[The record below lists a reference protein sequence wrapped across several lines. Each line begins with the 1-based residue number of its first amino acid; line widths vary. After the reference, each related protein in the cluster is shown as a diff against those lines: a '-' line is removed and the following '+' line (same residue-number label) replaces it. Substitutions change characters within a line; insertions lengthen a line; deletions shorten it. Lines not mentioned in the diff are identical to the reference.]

1 MQTVTAGRN
10 NMPSFR
16 SAFTPEQIRDVSAYV
31 RADTRRRV
39 RTVTQ
44 LSRSAAEKARLAVA
58 LGAFICLAGCQAPAS
73 NVQQDESAVRQV
85 FENYLKS
92 VNAADLALGSEIWMQ
107 SPDAVA
113 VTPFGRFQGWDQIRD
128 EVYVK
133 FLQQSL
139 TERDLQPSNVSIHTM
154 GDSAWLAFDWAFKGK
169 MATGQP
175 IESKGWESHVYQR
188 TDRGCKDRALALF
201 GSAAPAARVT
211 RTIANFV
218 DE

>member
-1 MQTVTAGRN
+1 M
-10 NMPSFR
+10 
-16 SAFTPEQIRDVSAYV
+16 
-31 RADTRRRV
+31 
-39 RTVTQ
+39 TQ

-188 TDRGCKDRALALF
+188 TDRGWKIVLALF